1 MARRAGARSSRRAA
15 AAARR
20 IERRASLI
28 ATIACFLPSLLA
40 CAKDD
45 GLANSADVNAQ
56 GTAERS
62 AVANAGAARNRVPVG
77 TRPPSACDWI
87 SASEAEALIGPFA
100 APPRQSEG
108 GCLYTLLVSP
118 ELAARRARQRDI
130 EKRLGSTLPMRE
142 GPYAV
147 LLQVGLDVKTGE
159 RALRLAGEKMASWMK
174 DDPTDT
180 AKKAQPR
187 PAEADAGDADSGG
200 WDARRFNG
208 GRLGTI
214 DVSLIAQSY
223 EVRVP
228 KEKLEEL
235 TARVRDRI
243 PDLPFAAQSDPYEEP
258 SPDPCA
264 VLTRAEAEA
273 VLGRLIVAPYR
284 SVDEGPLAAPNGR
297 TCSYFTAR
305 HHALIVKPIW
315 SDGKS
320 ELAMTRGIGGLM
332 SVVVNDSEAQSA
344 DTIEGSWDE
353 TAISAD
359 GRLLLR
365 KGDRA
370 VEIEYETSSTDKA
383 GALKL
388 GKIMIGRL
396 AAMR

>member
-1 MARRAGARSSRRAA
+1 MRADRI
-15 AAARR
+15 AAR
-20 IERRASLI
+20 A
-28 ATIACFLPSLLA
+28 FLLSVAVA
-40 CAKDD
+40 CAKQD
-45 GLANSADVNAQ
+45 GEGAPAEVKVQ
-56 GTAERS
+56 GT
-62 AVANAGAARNRVPVG
+62 AVANAGGTTRNQVPVG
-77 TRPPSACDWI
+77 TRPSSACDWI

-100 APPRQSEG
+100 EPPRPSDG
-108 GCLYTLLVSP
+108 GCLYTLQVSP
-118 ELAARRARQRDI
+118 ELAARRAKQREI
-130 EKRLGSTLPMRE
+130 EKRFGSTLPMRE
-142 GPYAV
+142 GPNAY

-174 DDPTDT
+174 HPSDS
-180 AKKAQPR
+180 AQKEQPR
-187 PAEADAGDADSGG
+187 PAEADATDAASGA

-228 KEKLEEL
+228 REKLEAL

-258 SPDPCA
+258 SPDPCT
-264 VLTRAEAEA
+264 VLTRAEAES
-273 VLGRLIVAPYR
+273 VLGKLIVAPYR

-320 ELAMTRGIGGLM
+320 DLAMARGVGGLM

-388 GKIMIGRL
+388 GKIMIERL

>member
-1 MARRAGARSSRRAA
+1 MRAYRV
-15 AAARR
+15 AAR
-20 IERRASLI
+20 
-28 ATIACFLPSLLA
+28 ACLLCCAVA
-40 CAKDD
+40 CAKQD
-45 GLANSADVNAQ
+45 GGGAPPEVKAQ
-56 GTAERS
+56 GTA
-62 AVANAGAARNRVPVG
+62 VANGASSASQVPVG
-77 TRPPSACDWI
+77 TRPASPCDWI

-100 APPRQSEG
+100 APPRPSEG
-108 GCLYTLLVSP
+108 GCLYTLQVSP
-118 ELAARRARQRDI
+118 EVAARRAKQREI

-142 GPYAV
+142 GPDAV

-174 DDPTDT
+174 GDPKDSSQQQQPPVTQADESDTDT
-180 AKKAQPR
+180 
-187 PAEADAGDADSGG
+187 GG

-223 EVRVP
+223 QVRVP
-228 KEKLEEL
+228 REKANEL

-243 PDLPFAAQSDPYEEP
+243 PDLPFAAESDPYEEP
-258 SPDPCA
+258 SPDPCT
-264 VLTRAEAEA
+264 VLTRAEAES
-273 VLGRLIVAPYR
+273 VLGELVVAPYR
-284 SVDEGPLAAPNGR
+284 SVDDGPLAAPNGR

-332 SVVVNDSEAQSA
+332 SIVVNDSEAQSA

-353 TAISAD
+353 TAVSAD

-383 GALKL
+383 GALRL
-388 GKIMIGRL
+388 GKIMIERL

>member
-1 MARRAGARSSRRAA
+1 MRSYRVAA
-15 AAARR
+15 QTCVLFYAV
-20 IERRASLI
+20 
-28 ATIACFLPSLLA
+28 A
-40 CAKDD
+40 CAKQEGD
-45 GLANSADVNAQ
+45 GTPEVKAQ
-56 GTAERS
+56 GTA
-62 AVANAGAARNRVPVG
+62 VANGVSSASQVPVG
-77 TRPPSACDWI
+77 ARPASPCDWI
-87 SASEAEALIGPFA
+87 AASEAEALIGPFA
-100 APPRQSEG
+100 EPPRPSEG
-108 GCLYTLLVSP
+108 GCLYTLQVSP
-118 ELAARRARQRDI
+118 ELAARRAKQKEI
-130 EKRLGSTLPMRE
+130 EKRFGSTLPMRE

-159 RALRLAGEKMASWMK
+159 RALRLAGEKMASWMR
-174 DDPTDT
+174 DPNDS
-180 AKKAQPR
+180 AQKAQPR
-187 PAEADAGDADSGG
+187 AAQADTSDADSGG

-228 KEKLEEL
+228 REKANEL

-243 PDLPFAAQSDPYEEP
+243 PDLPFAAESDPYEEP
-258 SPDPCA
+258 SPDPCT
-264 VLTRAEAEA
+264 VLTRAEAES
-273 VLGRLIVAPYR
+273 VLGKLVVAPYR
-284 SVDEGPLAAPNGR
+284 SVDDGPLAAPNGR
-297 TCSYFTAR
+297 TCTYFTAR

-332 SVVVNDSEAQSA
+332 SIVVNDSEAQSA

-353 TAISAD
+353 TAVSAD

-383 GALKL
+383 GALRL
-388 GKIMIGRL
+388 GKIMIERL

>member
-1 MARRAGARSSRRAA
+1 MSAHQI
-15 AAARR
+15 AAR
-20 IERRASLI
+20 AFLLFI
-28 ATIACFLPSLLA
+28 AVA
-40 CAKDD
+40 CAKRE
-45 GLANSADVNAQ
+45 GEEAPPEVQAQ
-56 GTAERS
+56 GTT
-62 AVANAGAARNRVPVG
+62 VANAHATTGNQVPVG
-77 TRPPSACDWI
+77 TRPSSACDWI
-87 SASEAEALIGPFA
+87 PASQAEALIGPFA
-100 APPRQSEG
+100 EPPRPSEG
-108 GCLYTLLVSP
+108 GCLYTLQVP
-118 ELAARRARQRDI
+118 AKLAETRAKQA
-130 EKRLGSTLPMRE
+130 EFAKRIGSTMKFKE
-142 GPYAV
+142 DPYAL
-147 LLQVGLDVKTGE
+147 LLQVDLGVKTGE

-174 DDPTDT
+174 DPTDSSQ
-180 AKKAQPR
+180 KRPR
-187 PAEADAGDADSGG
+187 PAEADAGDTDAGG

-228 KEKLEEL
+228 REKLEEL

-258 SPDPCA
+258 SPDPCS
-264 VLTRAEAEA
+264 VLTRAEAES
-273 VLGRLIVAPYR
+273 VLGKLIVAPYR
-284 SVDEGPLAAPNGR
+284 SVDDGPLAAPNGR

-320 ELAMTRGIGGLM
+320 ELAVTRGVGGLM
-332 SVVVNDSEAQSA
+332 SIVVNDSEAQSA

-353 TAISAD
+353 TAVSAD

-388 GKIMIGRL
+388 GKIMIERL
-396 AAMR
+396 TAMR

>member
-1 MARRAGARSSRRAA
+1 MKTGL
-15 AAARR
+15 
-20 IERRASLI
+20 LI
-28 ATIACFLPSLLA
+28 SAQVCLLSVAMA
-40 CAKDD
+40 CAKDE
-45 GLANSADVNAQ
+45 GRQPTTDVKAQ
-56 GTAERS
+56 GT
-62 AVANAGAARNRVPVG
+62 AVANAGGGARNQVPVG
-77 TRPPSACDWI
+77 TRPANACAWI
-87 SASEAEALIGPFA
+87 SAADAEALLGPFA
-100 APPRQSEG
+100 EPPRLSEG
-108 GCLYTLLVSP
+108 GCLYTLEVPAELVKARAKQE
-118 ELAARRARQRDI
+118 ELA
-130 EKRLGSTLPMRE
+130 KRIGSTMKFKE
-142 GPYAV
+142 QPYAL

-174 DDPTDT
+174 DPATDS
-180 AKKAQPR
+180 AMKAQPR
-187 PAEADAGDADSGG
+187 DTQAEAEDVRASG
-200 WDARRFNG
+200 WDAPRFNG

-228 KEKLEEL
+228 REKLHEL

-243 PDLPFAAQSDPYEEP
+243 PDLPFAAESDPFEEP
-258 SPDPCA
+258 SPDPCT
-264 VLTRAEAEA
+264 VLTRAEAES
-273 VLGRLIVAPYR
+273 VLGKLVVAPYR
-284 SVDEGPLAAPNGR
+284 SVDDGPLAAPNGR

-320 ELAMTRGIGGLM
+320 DLALARGVGGLM
-332 SVVVNDSEAQSA
+332 SIVVNDSEAQSA

-370 VEIEYETSSTDKA
+370 VEIEYETSSTDKT

-388 GKIMIGRL
+388 GRIMIERL